1 VSLPDF
7 ARFEK
12 ATSDWME
19 QFVKDPQVLDIAGRS
34 LTQFLVAKKIWDEA
48 MAQWLKACAVLVQEQ
63 A

>member
-12 ATSDWME
+12 ASAEWMD
-19 QFVKDPQVLDIAGRS
+19 QFVKDPQVLDLAGRS

-48 MAQWLKACAVLVQEQ
+48 MAQWFKACAVMVQEQ